1 MSKGAVVDGTG
12 RATGGEFDLVSWD
25 PRGTGQTLRFQCFEQ
40 EELGLS
46 YAQGDPGASE
56 VAAGTLW
63 AEATILAEACGA
75 RLKETG
81 DLVGM
86 AFAARDMMRIVD
98 ALGEDEKLRY
108 WGRCPSI

>member
-1 MSKGAVVDGTG
+1 MG
-12 RATGGEFDLVSWD
+12 RITGGQFDLVSWD

-46 YAQGDPGASE
+46 YANGLPEASE
-56 VAAGTLW
+56 VAPGMLW
-63 AEATILAEACGA
+63 GQATILAEACGE

-86 AFAARDMMRIVD
+86 AFTARDMMQIVD
-98 ALGEDEKLRY
+98 ALGEDGKLRY
-108 WGRCPSI
+108 WGKPTNPKRQLIGRG